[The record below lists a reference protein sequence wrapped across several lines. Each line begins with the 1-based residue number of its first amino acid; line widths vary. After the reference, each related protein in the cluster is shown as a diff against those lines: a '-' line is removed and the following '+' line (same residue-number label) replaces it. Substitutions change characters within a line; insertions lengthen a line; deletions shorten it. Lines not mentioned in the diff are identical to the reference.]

1 MIPKNIEGTSMHFPA
16 ALRQERAEVEEKYK
30 DASMKHRRFLGQ
42 LAGDIGILMATPP
55 ERRPEQTLILARIAA
70 TAEAWHDNDYEIK
83 KEPAAGYTFTG
94 ETKDHDGR
102 TMHRVQYPDGFV
114 GGWIESTRNLKGDGR
129 VLHDAMVWDN
139 AVVSGEACLRDKA
152 YVSGDAR
159 VEGNAVLEG
168 CCTVSGNARVL
179 ENAMVWDEAVVC
191 GDAVV
196 TGKAHVRGRARVE
209 GNAEVSGEAKVGG
222 KAIICEKAK
231 VWGRVSGNAVIAGN
245 TVVEHGAVIIDPLHG
260 VEIGIA
266 GLAQTIQQR
275 NGEVYQPVDEWSPT
289 DWGCALAGEVGE
301 LCNFLKKRLRGQDI
315 PDKAIADEIAD
326 VMIYLCLLSSRM
338 NIDLEQAVIS
348 KFNEVSQRKGSSY
361 YLDET
366 VDPV

>member
-1 MIPKNIEGTSMHFPA
+1 M
-16 ALRQERAEVEEKYK
+16 
-30 DASMKHRRFLGQ
+30 
-42 LAGDIGILMATPP
+42 
-55 ERRPEQTLILARIAA
+55 
-70 TAEAWHDNDYEIK
+70 
-83 KEPAAGYTFTG
+83 TG
-94 ETKDHDGR
+94 ETLAQGDRTLHRIQYRDGTR
-102 TMHRVQYPDGFV
+102 GS
-114 GGWIESTRNLKGDGR
+114 WIEEYRNLQ
-129 VLHDAMVWDN
+129 
-139 AVVSGEACLRDKA
+139 
-152 YVSGDAR
+152 
-159 VEGNAVLEG
+159 
-168 CCTVSGNARVL
+168 GNARVL

-222 KAIICEKAK
+222 KAIICENAK

-326 VMIYLCLLSSRM
+326 VMICLLYTSPSPRDRQKSRM
-338 NIDLEQAVIS
+338 P
-348 KFNEVSQRKGSSY
+348 SSA
-361 YLDET
+361 
-366 VDPV
+366 

>member
-1 MIPKNIEGTSMHFPA
+1 MTDKPKPNFFTVAVSNQRVD
-16 ALRQERAEVEEKYK
+16 LDKKYRNTAGK
-30 DASMKHRRFLGQ
+30 YRRFLGQ
-42 LAGDIGILMATPP
+42 LVEDIGMLLTGVPVTKHD
-55 ERRPEQTLILARIAA
+55 QTVVLARIAA
-70 TAEAWHDNDYEIK
+70 TAEAWHDHEYRIK
-83 KEPAAGYTFTG
+83 EEPVAGYTLTG

-196 TGKAHVRGRARVE
+196 TGKAHVRGQARVE

-222 KAIICEKAK
+222 KAIICENAK